1 MRDIALSS
9 AVPLG
14 GQCNGCEGV
23 RPTTAGWRPNPNCKP
38 NSPIIGKVSRVDG
51 RSLTNCV
58 PAGGCAGTDYPF
70 LTLKERDVETEL
82 DYFLARYYSPTQGR
96 FISPDIPLIDQNPG
110 DPQSWNLYTYVRNAP
125 LTHTDPNGRQKQGY
139 EDVIEKFHNF
149 LWYHY
154 YESNVHI
161 MLRAE
166 TYRNWLS
173 TYWYV
178 RDSQG
183 RWHHYD
189 ASNLSDY
196 EAIRQYEIIQEE
208 RAQGRVYELTVEEA
222 VSALGGGRPALK
234 DDPYHPD
241 SVTQRQNTELTRLRE
256 RMQSVGREAERL
268 GFNRRIASQK
278 APFNSHG
285 QDVFT
290 DGRRFIT
297 RDVDSHS
304 GGVWKMFD
312 SAGRRLGTYDANL
325 NRIGP

>member
-1 MRDIALSS
+1 M
-9 AVPLG
+9 
-14 GQCNGCEGV
+14 
-23 RPTTAGWRPNPNCKP
+23 
-38 NSPIIGKVSRVDG
+38 
-51 RSLTNCV
+51 
-58 PAGGCAGTDYPF
+58 
-70 LTLKERDVETEL
+70 
-82 DYFLARYYSPTQGR
+82 DYFLARYYSSTQGR
-96 FISPDIPLIDQNPG
+96 FVTPDTPLIDQNLG
-110 DPQSWNLYTYVRNAP
+110 DPQSWNLYTYVRNSP
-125 LTHTDPNGRQKQGY
+125 LINIDPDGRQKKGY
-139 EDVIEKFHNF
+139 EEVIEKFCNF
-149 LWYHY
+149 LFYGY
-154 YESNVHI
+154 FESDLHI
-161 MLRAE
+161 KLRAE

-178 RDSQG
+178 RDSEG
-183 RWHHYD
+183 RWQQYD

-222 VSALGGGRPALK
+222 ASALSVGKPALK

-241 SVTQRQNTELTRLRE
+241 NVTKRQNTELTKLRE
-256 RMQSVGREAERL
+256 KMQSVGREAERL

-285 QDVFT
+285 QEVFSN
-290 DGRRFIT
+290 GKNFIT

-312 SAGRRLGTYDANL
+312 RAGRRLGTYDANL